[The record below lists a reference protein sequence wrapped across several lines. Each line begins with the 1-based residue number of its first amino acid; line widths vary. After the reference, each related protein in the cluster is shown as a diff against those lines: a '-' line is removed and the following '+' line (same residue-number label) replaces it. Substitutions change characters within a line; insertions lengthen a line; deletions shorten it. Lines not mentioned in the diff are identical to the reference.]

1 MGAEV
6 SLVTNL
12 KDHRKITMITT
23 YNHGPVSIR
32 LFSCLIH
39 KVASTHHAGLQDCC
53 DTSTCKSSLPVAY
66 FVSTNFFFVRPE
78 WPCFPGHEDPEKKTW
93 QIRLLDSVRS
103 QIISDDQP
111 HFTSRR
117 RRDSVLSETE
127 LVHGS
132 VGAPCKFKEMT
143 SGEFDLSFLP
153 ACRA

>member
-1 MGAEV
+1 MVLSASAC
-6 SLVTNL
+6 SLASSTKWPPPIMRAFKTAVIRRLVNPPFLLLALCL
-12 KDHRKITMITT
+12 KT
-23 YNHGPVSIR
+23 
-32 LFSCLIH
+32 
-39 KVASTHHAGLQDCC
+39 
-53 DTSTCKSSLPVAY
+53 
-66 FVSTNFFFVRPE
+66 FFVRPE
-78 WPCFPGHEDPEKKTW
+78 WPCFPGHEDPEKKNLEN
-93 QIRLLDSVRS
+93 QIVRS

-143 SGEFDLSFLP
+143 SEEFDLSFLP